1 MECGKKV
8 SELAQIILII
18 TLCAAAVLFLVSCV
32 TYFQNS
38 EYIKYA
44 TINGGS
50 LYFSLEESGN
60 KAIAAKYEIVL
71 SIALAV
77 SAVVTYFP
85 LRAFGQIVTDTNE
98 IKLQIEKN
106 KEETPDALPEL

>member
-1 MECGKKV
+1 MEYGKKV
-8 SELAQIILII
+8 SKLAQIILII
-18 TLCAAAVLFLVSCV
+18 TLCAAAVLFLVSCA

-38 EYIKYA
+38 KYIEYA

-50 LYFSLEESGN
+50 YFSSLEESGN
-60 KAIAAKYEIVL
+60 TAIAAEHEIVL

-77 SAVVTYFP
+77 SAAVTYFP
-85 LRAFGQIVTDTNE
+85 LCAFGQLVTDTNE

-106 KEETPDALPEL
+106 KEETSDALPEL

>member
-1 MECGKKV
+1 MEYGEKV
-8 SELAQIILII
+8 SELAQVILII

-38 EYIKYA
+38 ECIKYA

-50 LYFSLEESGN
+50 HYFSLEESGN
-60 KAIAAKYEIVL
+60 KAIAAKHEIIL

-85 LRAFGQIVTDTNE
+85 LRAFGQLVTDTNE

-106 KEETPDALPEL
+106 KEETSDALPEL